1 MNRLL
6 ALKRDSIRLLEQGA
20 DLVEQLDDALFVAT
34 GPGFESGSPGAQ
46 LRHCLDS
53 YRCFLG
59 GLESGFVDY
68 DARERDVRVETER
81 PVAVARIRATCAALE
96 RLGPGDE
103 ARALRVVCE
112 GGGPDGTS
120 STVARELQFLTS
132 HVIHHYALIAMIL
145 RTMDFVTPADFGIA
159 PSTLKHWDA
168 TAQRSR

>member
-1 MNRLL
+1 MDRLI
-6 ALKRDSIRLLEQGA
+6 ALKRDSIRLLEQGIA
-20 DLVEQLDDALFVAT
+20 LVEQLDDTLFVAT

-59 GLESGFVDY
+59 GLTTGFVDY

-81 PVAVARIRATCAALE
+81 HVAIARMREIAAALE
-96 RLGPGDE
+96 ALTPADDG
-103 ARALRVVCE
+103 RALRVVCE

-120 STVARELQFLTS
+120 STVARELQFLMS

-145 RTMDFVTPADFGIA
+145 RTLDFVTPQEFGIA

-168 TAQRSR
+168 NAQRTR